1 MPTRH
6 TDHDDVE
13 DDTLESDR
21 LLTRSLE
28 IEPVRQRGSDSS
40 THSSTH
46 SHTHTTTNNNNNKD
60 SDNDSGD
67 SSSMLSKGLFC
78 FVGLQVSYITW
89 GMMQEIIMTTKFE
102 PTTEVPSGYF
112 PSASFC
118 VLANRVVAI
127 LVAYTVCMYKH
138 GTLDCGV
145 PVWHFLPSAISNTMS
160 SWAQYKAL
168 KYVSFPLQNLFK
180 STKVIPVMG
189 MGRLLRGVTYTITEY
204 LEAIVITAGVVTF
217 SMAKGGHGDSERNSV
232 LGVMLLLTYV
242 SFDSFTSQ
250 YQTKLFKEHGKID
263 QYHMMFWINSWA
275 IVLSFGAIV
284 LSGEVST
291 VFFFLR
297 ANPSAFV
304 YNLITAVTSATG
316 QYFIFYTIKEFGP
329 IVFTVIMATRQLL
342 SMIIS
347 SILFHHPLT
356 VLSYVGGLLV
366 FSAVF
371 HSIRRQVLKKNAAEA
386 EKAALAAM
394 IAEAESRDNSL
405 RL

>member
-1 MPTRH
+1 MSNSGSSVQNEE
-6 TDHDDVE
+6 VE
-13 DDTLESDR
+13 DSKESDR
-21 LLTRSLE
+21 LIAHPLEVESAKAADSNSSNENKSL
-28 IEPVRQRGSDSS
+28 IG
-40 THSSTH
+40 
-46 SHTHTTTNNNNNKD
+46 
-60 SDNDSGD
+60 
-67 SSSMLSKGLFC
+67 KGLFC
-78 FVGLQVSYITW
+78 FFGLQFSYLTW

-102 PTTEVPSGYF
+102 PTTDVPSGYF

-127 LVAYTVCMYKH
+127 LVAYTVCMYKY
-138 GTLDCGV
+138 GTIDCGV
-145 PVWHFLPSAISNTMS
+145 PVWHFLPSAVSNTMS

-168 KYVSFPLQNLFK
+168 NYVSFPLQNLFK

-189 MGRLLRGVTYTITEY
+189 MGRLLRGVTYTLTEY
-204 LEAIVITAGVVTF
+204 LEAITITAGVVIF
-217 SMAKGGHGDSERNSV
+217 SMAKGGHGDTERNSV
-232 LGVMLLLTYV
+232 LGVILLLTYV

-284 LSGEVST
+284 VSGEVST
-291 VFFFLR
+291 VFFFLL

-329 IVFTVIMATRQLL
+329 VVFTVIMTTRQLL

-356 VLSYVGGLLV
+356 VMSYLGGLLV
-366 FSAVF
+366 FTAVF
-371 HSIRRQVLKKNAAEA
+371 HSIRRQMIKRSLAEA
-386 EKAALAAM
+386 EKAHLQTI
-394 IAEAESRDNSL
+394 IAEAESKDNTL
-405 RL
+405 KL

>member
-1 MPTRH
+1 MSNSRTS
-6 TDHDDVE
+6 VQNE
-13 DDTLESDR
+13 DTEDSKESDS
-21 LLTRSLE
+21 LIGRSLE
-28 IEPVRQRGSDSS
+28 VESAKLADSESSDGNSS
-40 THSSTH
+40 
-46 SHTHTTTNNNNNKD
+46 
-60 SDNDSGD
+60 
-67 SSSMLSKGLFC
+67 LIRKGLFC
-78 FVGLQVSYITW
+78 FLGLQLSYLTW

-102 PTTEVPSGYF
+102 PTAEVPSGYF

-127 LVAYTVCMYKH
+127 LVAYTVCMYKY
-138 GTLDCGV
+138 GTIDCGV
-145 PVWHFLPSAISNTMS
+145 PVWHFLPSAVSNTMS

-168 KYVSFPLQNLFK
+168 NYVSFPLQNLFK

-189 MGRLLRGVTYTITEY
+189 MGRLLRGVTYTLTEY
-204 LEAIVITAGVVTF
+204 VEAFTITAGVVIF

-275 IVLSFGAIV
+275 ILLSFGAIV
-284 LSGEVST
+284 VSGEVST
-291 VFFFLR
+291 VFFFLV

-304 YNLITAVTSATG
+304 YNLITAITSATG

-329 IVFTVIMATRQLL
+329 VVFTVIMTTRQLL

-356 VLSYVGGLLV
+356 VMSYLGGVLV
-366 FSAVF
+366 FTAVF
-371 HSIRRQVLKKNAAEA
+371 HSIRRQMLKRNAAEA
-386 EKAALAAM
+386 EKAQLKTI
-394 IAEAESRDNSL
+394 IAEAESKDNTL
-405 RL
+405 KL